1 MPQRDNQ
8 AYQQLKREI
17 LNRRFSNLNPMQ
29 REAVFAA
36 EGPVLILA
44 GAGSGKT
51 TVLIHR
57 IANLLQYGTASSRGD
72 DMPYLS
78 EEDWRLLEQCAADG
92 SFMER
97 AGQLI
102 AHDVPAPW
110 NILAITFTNK
120 AAGELRARLAAMLGN
135 RGEDVH
141 AATFH
146 AACSRILHS
155 EIEALGYGSNFTIY
169 DSDDSVRV
177 IKDAMAELNIN
188 DKNFSPKA
196 LLGNISRAKD
206 KLYSPDDLRR
216 AAGDN
221 FALQVTSRV
230 YARYQQMLRDANALD
245 FDDIILL
252 TVKLFQQFP
261 QVLQKYQHRY
271 RYIMVD
277 EYQDTN
283 HAQYLL
289 VSLLAGGH
297 GNLCVVG
304 DDDQSIYKFRG
315 ATIENI
321 LSFEQ
326 QFGDTK
332 VIRLEQNYRSTGTI
346 LDAANA
352 VISRNSQRKGKTLWT
367 QNSRG
372 EKVLYHKAADEQRE
386 AHFIAGAIRK
396 NHEKG
401 AKYSDHAILYRM
413 NALSSTIEQMFIRQ
427 GIPYRIIGGLK
438 FFDRK
443 EVKDILA
450 YLAVLNNPDDS
461 LRLRRIINEPKRGIG
476 EATLN
481 TAQQVADSLGQSLY
495 RTLQTAE
502 EYVPLSSKA
511 KALMTFTA
519 MLDGIAETV
528 DEVPLIETLEAVLD
542 QSGYVRALEAKNDME
557 SRGRLENIGELK
569 TTVLK
574 YMEET
579 EEPSLSGF
587 LEEIALY
594 TDLDNLSEDDDKVV
608 LMTLHSAKGL
618 EFPYVFITGM
628 EEGIFPGQQAIFEPK
643 ELEEERRLAYV
654 GITRAKKELT
664 LTGAAQRMLFGRTT
678 RNRPSRF
685 IGEIPNE
692 LLKTEDET
700 ERFGSYQAER
710 SAFGGRSSYGGNYNS
725 SYGGYGAR
733 QGSGGQAPRP
743 TTVSIPPAPRPR
755 PAAPAAEPFSFKT
768 GDRVYHKTFGEGSI
782 LKIEPMGGDH
792 LLTIHFDSVGA
803 KRLMATFARLEK
815 R

>member
-1 MPQRDNQ
+1 MPQHDNQ
-8 AYQQLKREI
+8 TYQQLKRAI
-17 LNRRFSNLNPMQ
+17 LQRRFSHLNPMQ
-29 REAVFAA
+29 RQAVLAV

-57 IANLLQYGTASSRGD
+57 IACLLQFGLASVRQD
-72 DMPYLS
+72 DMPPLS
-78 EEDWRLLEQCAADG
+78 EEDWRILELAAADG
-92 SFMER
+92 SYMER

-120 AAGELRARLAAMLGN
+120 AAGELRARLAGMLGT

-146 AACSRILHS
+146 AACSRILRA
-155 EIEALGYGSNFTIY
+155 EIEALGYNRNFTIY
-169 DSDDSVRV
+169 DTDDSVRV
-177 IKDAMAELNIN
+177 IKDAMAELHIS
-188 DKNFSPKA
+188 DKNFAPKA

-206 KLYSPDDLRR
+206 KMLTPEGLRQS
-216 AAGDN
+216 AGDN
-221 FALQVTSRV
+221 FALQVTARI
-230 YARYQQMLRDANALD
+230 YGRYQQMLKDANALD

-261 QVLQKYQHRY
+261 EVLQKYQRRY

-289 VSLLAGGH
+289 VSLLAAH

-326 QFGDTK
+326 QFGQTK

-386 AHFIAGAIRK
+386 AHFIASTIRK

-413 NALSSTIEQMFIRQ
+413 NALSSTLEQMFIRQ

-476 EATLN
+476 EATMN
-481 TAQQVADSLGQSLY
+481 TAQQVAESLGQSLY

-502 EYVPLSSKA
+502 EYAPLSGKSR
-511 KALMTFTA
+511 ALMEFTA
-519 MLDGIAETV
+519 MMDGIAESV
-528 DEVPLIETLEAVLD
+528 DEVPLIETLEQVLD

-569 TTVLK
+569 TTILK

-618 EFPYVFITGM
+618 EFPYVFITGL
-628 EEGIFPGQQAIFEPK
+628 EEGIFPGQQAIYEPT

-654 GITRAKKELT
+654 GITRAKRELY

-685 IGEIPNE
+685 VGEIPGE
-692 LLKTEDET
+692 LMKTEDET
-700 ERFGSYQAER
+700 ERFGSYHSGYGER
-710 SAFGGRSSYGGNYNS
+710 TGYGS
-725 SYGGYGAR
+725 GYGAR
-733 QGSGGQAPRP
+733 QTPVYQPNKLGSSPAPAPAAPR
-743 TTVSIPPAPRPR
+743 SR
-755 PAAPAAEPFSFKT
+755 PAVPAAEPFTLKT

-792 LLTIHFDSVGA
+792 LLTIHFDKVGA

>member
-1 MPQRDNQ
+1 MPQHDNQ
-8 AYQQLKREI
+8 TYQQLKRAI
-17 LNRRFSNLNPMQ
+17 LQRRFSHLNPMQ
-29 REAVFAA
+29 RQAVLAV

-57 IANLLQYGTASSRGD
+57 IACLLQFGLASVRKD
-72 DMPYLS
+72 DMPPLS
-78 EEDWRLLEQCAADG
+78 EEDWRILELAAADG
-92 SFMER
+92 SYMER

-120 AAGELRARLAAMLGN
+120 AAGELRARLAGMLGT

-146 AACSRILHS
+146 AACSRILRA
-155 EIEALGYGSNFTIY
+155 EIEALGYNRNFTIY
-169 DSDDSVRV
+169 DTDDSVRV
-177 IKDAMAELNIN
+177 IKDAMAELHIS
-188 DKNFSPKA
+188 DKNFAPKA

-206 KLYSPDDLRR
+206 KMLTPEGLRQS
-216 AAGDN
+216 AGDN
-221 FALQVTSRV
+221 FALQVTARI
-230 YARYQQMLRDANALD
+230 YGRYQQMLKDANALD

-261 QVLQKYQHRY
+261 EVLQKYQRRY

-289 VSLLAGGH
+289 VSLLAAH

-326 QFGDTK
+326 QFGQTK

-386 AHFIAGAIRK
+386 AHFIASTIRK

-413 NALSSTIEQMFIRQ
+413 NALSSTLEQMFIRQ

-476 EATLN
+476 EATMN
-481 TAQQVADSLGQSLY
+481 TAQQVAESLGQSLY

-502 EYVPLSSKA
+502 EYAPLSGKSR
-511 KALMTFTA
+511 ALMEFTA
-519 MLDGIAETV
+519 MMDGIAESV
-528 DEVPLIETLEAVLD
+528 DEVPLIETLEQVLD

-569 TTVLK
+569 TTILK

-618 EFPYVFITGM
+618 EFPYVFITGL
-628 EEGIFPGQQAIFEPK
+628 EEGIFPGQQAIYEPT

-654 GITRAKKELT
+654 GITRAKRELY

-685 IGEIPNE
+685 VGEIPGE
-692 LLKTEDET
+692 LMKTEDET
-700 ERFGSYQAER
+700 ERFGSYHSGYGER
-710 SAFGGRSSYGGNYNS
+710 TGYGS
-725 SYGGYGAR
+725 GYGAR
-733 QGSGGQAPRP
+733 QTSVYRPNKLGSSPAPAP
-743 TTVSIPPAPRPR
+743 AAPRPR
-755 PAAPAAEPFSFKT
+755 PAVPAAEPFTLKT

-792 LLTIHFDSVGA
+792 LLTIHFDKVGA